1 MKQSSP
7 EMFYGVLCALAMSL
21 WTLLEYALGFHT
33 TSPEI
38 GQYSG
43 FVTILF
49 PIIFIYVAM
58 DEYQSTTHM
67 PLRFL
72 DGINIGFRI
81 ALYSAIL
88 FTIFLLIYSTYINPH
103 WIETTLEWQRKK
115 LILGGATDDEIEA
128 FMEQNRSI
136 NSSFAQALMT
146 LISSTSIGI
155 LITCIEIPIARLFFK
170 KN

>member
-1 MKQSSP
+1 
-7 EMFYGVLCALAMSL
+7 MSL

-49 PIIFIYVAM
+49 PIVFIYLAM
-58 DEYQSTTHM
+58 DERQSATHM
-67 PLRFL
+67 PLQFF

-81 ALYSAIL
+81 AFYSAIL
-88 FTIFLLIYSTYINPH
+88 FTIFLFIYSTSINPQ
-103 WIETTLEWQRKK
+103 WIETTIEWQRKQ
-115 LILGGATDDEIEA
+115 LLLSGATDDEIEK
-128 FMEQNRSI
+128 FMEHNRST
-136 NSSFAQALMT
+136 NTPFAHVIMT
-146 LISSTSIGI
+146 LLSSTGIGVV
-155 LITCIEIPIARLFFK
+155 ITFLEIPLARLLFK